1 MPVPREIYL
10 FKNYFLKFYQEQ
22 PQDVRM
28 KIKWVLNLIR
38 DVDLISEKYLKHMRD
53 GVYEIRV
60 GLGKNIFR
68 IFCCFDEGNII
79 VLFHGF
85 QKKTAQTPSR
95 EIEKAL
101 RIHKEYREAKAK
113 GEIADFLGSTPGE

>member
-1 MPVPREIYL
+1 MPVPREVYM
-10 FKNYFLKFYQEQ
+10 FKNYFLQFYHEQ
-22 PQDVRM
+22 QPEVRA
-28 KIKWVLNLIR
+28 KIKWVLNILR
-38 DVDLISEKYLKHMRD
+38 DVDLISEKYLKHIRD
-53 GVYEIRV
+53 GVFEVRA

-68 IFCCFDEGNII
+68 IFCCFEEGNII

-101 RIHKEYREAKAK
+101 RIHKEYREAKTK
-113 GEIADFLGSTPGE
+113 GEIANFLGRTP